1 MKSGLC
7 GMGLEVWL
15 FLFQFVDEFINI
27 LPSNSG
33 VVFFEESIETDNDE

>member
-1 MKSGLC
+1 
-7 GMGLEVWL
+7 MGLEVWL